1 MSLPDGI
8 TGHGNLLPAEDG
20 LFAPDGGSEPSPL
33 VDESGE
39 RILRLLG
46 SEAGIISDGAEN
58 AREACF
64 GSRFKVVREI
74 GSGGMGMVF
83 EAFDRLFRRKVAI
96 KMVKP
101 GLTQREKGRL
111 RIEAM
116 AVAQVSHPHICPI
129 YDMVDSGDNPFLVMR
144 LIEGEVLNRRF
155 GRNRLRMEPN
165 QACALIRKVALAMHA
180 VHLRGVVHRD
190 LKPGNIM
197 LEHGEPII
205 MDFGLARLDPANR
218 SESDLSISVQGN
230 PIGTRPYMPPEQV
243 RGSSIET
250 GPRSDIFSLG
260 VVLYEILTSTLPFNG
275 SEAELFRA
283 ICEIDPEPPS
293 SRIQN
298 HIIDHELDQIVL
310 KCLQKRPAKR
320 FDSMLEFAEKLR
332 EWMSRTDD
340 SEVNQDSTI
349 VPESPGFSSQQT
361 LDHVPMLLQLAN
373 TNVAYRPE
381 PGQRKIQ
388 IGRQRRV
395 SDQPAEPGN
404 DLVVRM
410 ANNSQL
416 SINISRLHL
425 EINQGTNGEWCL
437 VDKSTRGTL
446 LNGGRVIGHQAC
458 PLKHGDRIA
467 IAGLLEWIVCLLPT
481 VAFEVKNLSQV
492 EQTLAGNTSSIDLDC
507 SRGSLGLIDAS
518 QLSG

>member
-8 TGHGNLLPAEDG
+8 MGHGNLLPAEDG
-20 LFAPDGGSEPSPL
+20 LLAPDGGCEPSPL
-33 VDESGE
+33 VDDSMDK
-39 RILRLLG
+39 IIKLLG
-46 SEAGIISDGAEN
+46 SEAGIISDGSEK
-58 AREACF
+58 ARETCF

-83 EAFDRLFRRKVAI
+83 EAFDCLFRRKVAI
-96 KMVKP
+96 KIVKP

-129 YDMVDSGDNPFLVMR
+129 YDMVESGDNPFLVMR

-218 SESDLSISVQGN
+218 SESHLSISVHGN

-243 RGSSIET
+243 RGNSSEM

-283 ICEIDPEPPS
+283 ICEIDPESPS

-298 HIIDHELDQIVL
+298 CIIDHELDNIVL
-310 KCLQKRPAKR
+310 KCLEKRPAKR
-320 FDSMLEFAEKLR
+320 FESMLDFAQRLQ
-332 EWMSRTDD
+332 EWMSRSDD

-373 TNVAYRPE
+373 TNVAYRPD

-446 LNGGRVIGHQAC
+446 LNGGRVVGHQAC
-458 PLKHGDRIA
+458 PLKHGDRIG
-467 IAGLLEWIVCLLPT
+467 IAGLLEWKVCLLPAL
-481 VAFEVKNLSQV
+481 AFEVKNLNQV
-492 EQTLAGNTSSIDLDC
+492 EQTLAGNIFRIDLDC